1 MSGFF
6 HDEDISLSPNGI
18 TSWAKGARTNFK
30 ENAAAAFN
38 AFLKS
43 DAAHARESNLYNNY
57 GELLNILQESG
68 HTNLENP
75 LLLTEPITFDEAGAS
90 VLSAD
95 DLSFESTEEKT
106 FKFWKSVEELTKNDK
121 NLAKRLTDASL
132 NSPDALQKKIK
143 TEAHDAYDNLN
154 QISERATG
162 WGVAGKF
169 IGYAGGAFTDPVMLA
184 TIPLSMGYS
193 LPYTIGGNLLKIAVM
208 EAVIG
213 FSAEAIVNIESQP
226 YRKELEFA
234 DAGFKRGLMNTL
246 MVSAGG
252 AILGPL
258 FYGVFKGVPGAVKAL
273 NKQLMK
279 TSAPELKKVFKKIT
293 EIYPKAK
300 NKDLENITFNDKD
313 SPLVDNPKAN
323 IEHAQKIKTTIKNVL
338 NDEPLEI
345 DAKPTQ
351 PVKLDL
357 TSPGKNLTKFN
368 IDKLEFDPKTFQY
381 KTGGDAY
388 GLTGKLKNVTE
399 WDQPSSGT
407 IIVYEFASKEKFV
420 IGDEVIVS
428 KKGDKAKIIKEGFYN
443 KIPGKTLDDVT
454 YYVVETASGKNYSI
468 NKTLLK
474 KLNAGR
480 QVVVDGHQRLG
491 LAKKLKDQGQEPE
504 LYGYVFRE
512 VDGINTE
519 QAMVYGM
526 AANLRNNTGT
536 AIDAAKILRS
546 KYGQKIIEKLRNSL
560 PVQTKLVKEAEG
572 LAKLDPIAFD
582 LALNGKVNQTLAS
595 RVGMLIDDKSVHVS
609 ILTALKNKKFDSVV
623 EMDIFLRSIN
633 RLPKT
638 TLKQQTLFGEEELSS
653 LLMFERSKL
662 ISYAVK
668 NIKSESQAFSTI
680 VKKGDILSAAG
691 NILNKDKNAK
701 NLFDRQKILDFVEQ
715 VASREGELSTDLH
728 RAAKLYQ
735 DGNKIQAQKDF
746 INAIDRAASRG
757 DFDGVNV
764 SRPIRADE
772 TQTEV
777 PRGPKTKDDP
787 TDVKDFAEVG
797 GKGVKDQANYA
808 EGELFGELTPK
819 SIRNRVDASVA
830 ERTSP
835 AAKEEGT
842 QALPSQR
849 TVSEPPSSDFASAT
863 IVPPKFRGATDSNK
877 VIGDVNDINNSKIL
891 QNSEDSKVIHS
902 TLKAKLQD
910 FENFIDDISNGFTK
924 SIDIRV
930 KKYDRIAAK
939 LKEKG
944 ITASGVSDYL
954 AGRIHFEN
962 IDDARSFL
970 KILRQNSKLLEVDD
984 FMIDNPA
991 LIRTSKKDSGY
1002 RAIHVQVMT
1011 RDGFSAELQ
1020 IRLMA
1025 LEKGSQGSY
1034 KAYAKYRN
1042 RNLTAEETAKMEV
1055 EVAHWKKVLNTAW
1068 FKYRDTSFSFD
1079 KFAKEIK
1086 KEKIILDNIKRVEK
1100 SKKLPEIRKKLQL
1113 NVLRNRLNEIRKE
1126 QKLLA
1131 VEKNTGVDDKVAVDT
1146 RIDEG
1151 TGEIVPLYKTARE
1164 LFEEDAKDIKMLERL
1179 KGCI

>member
-1 MSGFF
+1 MAGIFF
-6 HDEDISLSPNGI
+6 DADISTSPNGI

-30 ENAAAAFN
+30 ENAAAALN

-43 DAAHARESNLYNNY
+43 DAAHARQSNLFNAY
-57 GELLNILQESG
+57 GEAINIAQESG
-68 HTNLENP
+68 YTNLENP
-75 LLLTEPITFDEAGAS
+75 LLLTEPITFDEGGAS

-106 FKFWKSVEELTKNDK
+106 FKYWKSVGELTKNDK
-121 NLAKRLTDASL
+121 NFEERLTNASL
-132 NSPDALQKKIK
+132 NNPDALQKKIK

-193 LPYTIGGNLLKIAVM
+193 LPYTIGGNLLKIAIM

-234 DAGFKRGLMNTL
+234 DAGFKRGAMNTL

-258 FYGVFKGVPGAVKAL
+258 FYGVFKGVPGSVKAL
-273 NKQLMK
+273 NKKLMK
-279 TSAPELKKVFKKIT
+279 TSAPKLKKVLKKIT

-300 NKDLENITFNDKD
+300 NKDLENITFNAKD

-368 IDKLEFDPKTFQY
+368 IDTLEFDPKTFQY

-407 IIVYEFASKEKFV
+407 IIVYEFT
-420 IGDEVIVS
+420 
-428 KKGDKAKIIKEGFYN
+428 N
-443 KIPGKTLDDVT
+443 GK
-454 YYVVETASGKNYSI
+454 
-468 NKTLLK
+468 
-474 KLNAGR
+474 R
-480 QVVVDGHQRLG
+480 VVVDGHQRLG

-512 VDGINTE
+512 VDDINTE

-572 LAKLDPIAFD
+572 LAKLDTIAFD

-842 QALPSQR
+842 QVLPSQR
-849 TVSEPPSSDFASAT
+849 TVSEPPSSEFASAT

-910 FENFIDDISNGFTK
+910 FEDFIDDISNGFTK
-924 SIDIRV
+924 SIDIRI

-944 ITASGVSDYL
+944 ITASGISDYL

-984 FMIDNPA
+984 FLIDNPA

-1042 RNLTAEETAKMEV
+1042 RKLSAAETEKMVE
-1055 EVAHWKKVLNTAW
+1055 EVAHWKKVLNAAW
-1068 FKYRDTSFSFD
+1068 FKYRETSFSFD

-1131 VEKNTGVDDKVAVDT
+1131 VEKDTGVDDAVAVAT
-1146 RIDEG
+1146 RLDEG
-1151 TGEIVPLYKTARE
+1151 TGEVVPVYKTARE
-1164 LFEEDAKDIKMLERL
+1164 IFEEEAKDKKMLERL
-1179 KGCI
+1179 KDCT